1 MKLFK
6 GWFGEKKTAFNMWVS
21 LNSNIYHRF
30 HDVIILTN
38 NGTTQIDHILI
49 SEYGIFIVETK
60 NLQGWI
66 FGSEKN
72 AKWTQT
78 LAGNK
83 YPFQNPLRQTYRQKK
98 VLAEFLNISDS
109 MIYDVVFFVGDCKL
123 KTEMPSNVL
132 VSGLGRYIK
141 RFKSIILSKLEV
153 DKITEQIHR
162 YKQESNLSTKDHIR
176 SLRERH
182 NSTTV
187 CPRCGYGLI
196 KRLSK
201 NGRNAGSEF
210 LGCSN
215 FPKCR
220 FAKSK

>member
-1 MKLFK
+1 M
-6 GWFGEKKTAFNMWVS
+6 TTT
-21 LNSNIYHRF
+21 
-30 HDVIILTN
+30 VIILTN

-60 NLQGWI
+60 NLQGWV
-66 FGSEKN
+66 FGSEGS

-78 LAGNK
+78 LAGEK

-98 VLAEFLNISDS
+98 VLAEFLNINDS

-132 VSGLGRYIK
+132 ASGLGRYIK
-141 RFKSIILSKLEV
+141 RFKNVILSKQEV
-153 DKITEQIHR
+153 DKITEQIQR
-162 YKQESNLSTKDHIR
+162 YKQDSNLSAKDHIR
-176 SLRERH
+176 SLGERH
-182 NSTTV
+182 NSITI
-187 CPRCGYGLI
+187 CPKCGYSLV
-196 KRLSK
+196 KRLAK
-201 NGRNAGSEF
+201 TGRNAGSEF

>member
-1 MKLFK
+1 MRIFK
-6 GWFGEKKTAFNMWVS
+6 GWFGEKKTTVKMWFS
-21 LNSNIYHRF
+21 LDSNIYNRV
-30 HDVIILTN
+30 HDLILQSS
-38 NGTTQIDHILI
+38 NGTTQIDHILV

-60 NLQGWI
+60 NLKGWV

-72 AKWTQT
+72 DKWTQT
-78 LAGNK
+78 LAGKK
-83 YPFQNPLRQTYRQKK
+83 YPFQNPLRQTFRHKK

-109 MIYDVVFFVGDCKL
+109 IIYDVVFFVGDCKL

-132 VSGLGRYIK
+132 ASGLGAYIK
-141 RFKSIILSKLEV
+141 KFKKVILSKKEV
-153 DKITEQIHR
+153 DKITEQLQQ
-162 YKQESNLSTKDHIR
+162 YKKDSNLSTKDHVR

-182 NSTTV
+182 NSVTV
-187 CPRCGYGLI
+187 CPKCGGELI
-196 KRLSK
+196 KRTAK

-220 FAKSK
+220 FAKNV